1 MQTNANW
8 NMLGHEWAVD
18 LLRGQIVNARARH
31 AYLFTGPHGVGR
43 RTLALRLTQ
52 GLNCLQPASPG
63 IPCGTCRTCQHI
75 EQMQHPDL
83 AVVQAERAGGS
94 LKVAQ
99 IRELQR
105 GLSLT
110 PYEAKYRVALLLRFE
125 EANPNAANALL
136 KTLEEPPPQVVMMLT
151 ASDAESLL
159 PTIVSRC
166 EVIRLRPLPLD
177 VVAAGLQTR
186 WGLPPEEARLLAHI
200 SGGTPGY
207 AINLHNHPKSLE
219 DRQAWL
225 DDQQRLLGAS
235 RVERF
240 NYAEEI
246 VPKGNDAETTRKKK
260 LRDLRSLL
268 QTWLSLWRDVMLRAA
283 GASAPLTNPDREA
296 EIEQLAATL
305 NLSTAKG
312 MVDTLERTQ
321 YLLDRYVNTR
331 LTVEVL
337 MLDMPRI

>member
-18 LLRGQIVNARARH
+18 LLRGHLANDRARH
-31 AYLFTGPHGVGR
+31 AYLFTGPRGVGR
-43 RTLALRLTQ
+43 RTLALRLAQ
-52 GLNCLQPASPG
+52 GLNCPQPASPG

-83 AVVQAERAGGS
+83 TVVQAERVGGK
-94 LKVAQ
+94 LKVDQ

-186 WGLPPEEARLLAHI
+186 WGLPPEESRLLAHI
-200 SGGTPGY
+200 SGGRPGY
-207 AINLHNHPKSLE
+207 AINLHQNPETLKQ
-219 DRQAWL
+219 RQTWL
-225 DDQQRLLGAS
+225 DDHQRLLGAS

-240 NYAEEI
+240 VYAEELAKDK
-246 VPKGNDAETTRKKK
+246 PA
-260 LRDLRSLL
+260 L
-268 QTWLSLWRDVMLRAA
+268 QRTLDIWLSLWRDVMLRAA
-283 GASAPLTNPDREA
+283 GASAPLTNPDREV
-296 EIEQLAATL
+296 EIAQLAATL
-305 NLSTAKG
+305 DLPAVKG
-312 MVDTLERTQ
+312 MVDTLERAQ
-321 YLLDRYVNTR
+321 YLLDRYINTR

-337 MLDMPRI
+337 MLDLPRI